1 MVDDNHAYI
10 LFNEKKKCIKL
21 NCMIIPGEKSNECFE
36 SSFFP
41 LVFWFKSN
49 RILKN
54 TADITI
60 NWFVVHWKPLGNS
73 KTVTI
78 YSNEFHK
85 GLVRIGKNQ
94 KNAIILI
101 WKIQKRLRYW
111 MKNISTSVSKRERG
125 EFGLC
130 PTFPHSIW
138 FKSSP

>member
-60 NWFVVHWKPLGNS
+60 N
-73 KTVTI
+73 
-78 YSNEFHK
+78 
-85 GLVRIGKNQ
+85 
-94 KNAIILI
+94 
-101 WKIQKRLRYW
+101 
-111 MKNISTSVSKRERG
+111 
-125 EFGLC
+125 
-130 PTFPHSIW
+130 
-138 FKSSP
+138 